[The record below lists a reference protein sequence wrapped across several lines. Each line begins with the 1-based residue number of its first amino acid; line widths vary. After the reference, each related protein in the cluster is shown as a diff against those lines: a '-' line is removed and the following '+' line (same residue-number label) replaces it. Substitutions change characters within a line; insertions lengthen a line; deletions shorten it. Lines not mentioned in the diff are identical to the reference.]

1 MENIDLR
8 EILKPY
14 SNKWV
19 ALSNDSS
26 KVVGVADKVADAIKE
41 AHLHNEKEPILT
53 KVPEHYDTFVL

>member
-1 MENIDLR
+1 MEKVDLR

-19 ALSNDSS
+19 ALSSDSNR
-26 KVVGVADKVADAIKE
+26 VVGVANKISDAIKE

-53 KVPEHYDTFVL
+53 KVPEHYGTFIL